1 MDFLED
7 LSVMATTVIETE
19 TKPSMEISAEQLLMQ
34 LKALHSEVKELRVF
48 SERQQDSISSLIA
61 LSQHHSTVI
70 EQQNA
75 LIRSLTVGE
84 GAEANSNGMS
94 MRTNSLARS

>member
-1 MDFLED
+1 MDFPED
-7 LSVMATTVIETE
+7 STAMATTVMETE
-19 TKPSMEISAEQLLMQ
+19 TKSGMELSAEQFLIQ
-34 LKALHSEVKELRVF
+34 LKALQNEVKELRLF

-75 LIRSLTVGE
+75 LIYSLTVGDS
-84 GAEANSNGMS
+84 AAANGNGINA
-94 MRTNSLARS
+94 RNNSLARS